1 MCSNGVVTLAL
12 EFPADEQI
20 VPQPEDDSDPRT
32 TKDDSSTPAKPS
44 EPSTTAASSEPSAD
58 SKPKSPYGRERVLFG
73 TTLIA
78 VIVLFSL
85 TGTIEVYRK
94 TLGQPAATTRFRTC
108 EDGVRSLYAGFSRKL
123 SAVDLDGE
131 TIRPRRPTS
140 DPAGVSDLRALDAA
154 LASLEP
160 LCRTEGSEALDA
172 FRSLERWRHRSEGNA
187 RLVEQQVTPDAE
199 RALRY
204 QSPRSPRR

>member
-1 MCSNGVVTLAL
+1 M
-12 EFPADEQI
+12 
-20 VPQPEDDSDPRT
+20 PQPDDDSDHRS
-32 TKDDSSTPAKPS
+32 TKDESSDPPLG
-44 EPSTTAASSEPSAD
+44 
-58 SKPKSPYGRERVLFG
+58 SKPKSPYGRERVVFG
-73 TTLIA
+73 STLIA

-85 TGTIEVYRK
+85 PGTIEVYRK
-94 TLGQPAATTRFRTC
+94 TLGQPTATTRFRTC
-108 EDGVRSLYAGFSRKL
+108 EDGVRALYAGFSRKL

-131 TIRPRRPTS
+131 TIRPRRPTT
-140 DPAGVSDLRALDAA
+140 DPAGVADLRALDDA
-154 LASLEP
+154 LTTLEP
-160 LCRTEGSEALDA
+160 LCRTEGPEALDA